1 MRIHFLGANRQVTGS
16 CYCLEAA
23 GQRLLVDCGLYQ
35 ERPYLHRNW
44 EPLPIAAESLNAMV
58 LTHAHIDHIGLL
70 PRRVSEGLNA
80 PLVMTRPTAALADI
94 MLRDSAKIQSEDAKQ
109 KKKRHKREGRTPPH
123 EVVPLYTEE
132 DVERTLPM
140 IEAAPY
146 NQPQS
151 LCGGVFNVRFKE
163 AGHIL
168 GSSMLEIDVFENG
181 ENQKVIFSGDIGQ
194 WDKPIIRD
202 PTMFDQADYVV
213 MESTYGDRNH
223 KDYGGCEDQLA
234 DVVNRTIDRGGN
246 VIIPTF
252 AVERSQ
258 ELIYHLSRLNQY
270 GRMPQVPVF
279 LDSPMAVDVTR
290 VFQQHK
296 DCFDQD
302 AWDMVIE
309 GKSILDFPGMQLCRS
324 RQESKMI
331 NECNQPCIIM
341 STSGMCNA
349 GRIKYHLRSNISDAR
364 NSIVFVG
371 YQAHGTLGR
380 VISSGT
386 NPVRIHGREYEVR
399 AEIVQLSGFSGH
411 TDQQGLMDWVGNFKQ
426 TPKKVFLCH
435 GDEDAAQELSDRIS
449 NEYQLDVVIPEFQQ
463 TIELL

>member
-1 MRIHFLGANRQVTGS
+1 MQ
-16 CYCLEAA
+16 
-23 GQRLLVDCGLYQ
+23 
-35 ERPYLHRNW
+35 
-44 EPLPIAAESLNAMV
+44 
-58 LTHAHIDHIGLL
+58 
-70 PRRVSEGLNA
+70 
-80 PLVMTRPTAALADI
+80 
-94 MLRDSAKIQSEDAKQ
+94 Q

-223 KDYGGCEDQLA
+223 KDYGDCEDQLA
-234 DVVNRTIDRGGN
+234 DVVNRTIERGGN

-258 ELIYHLSRLNQY
+258 ELIYHLSRSIS
-270 GRMPQVPVF
+270 M
-279 LDSPMAVDVTR
+279 
-290 VFQQHK
+290 
-296 DCFDQD
+296 D
-302 AWDMVIE
+302 ACP
-309 GKSILDFPGMQLCRS
+309 KSRS
-324 RQESKMI
+324 S
-331 NECNQPCIIM
+331 
-341 STSGMCNA
+341 
-349 GRIKYHLRSNISDAR
+349 L
-364 NSIVFVG
+364 IV
-371 YQAHGTLGR
+371 R
-380 VISSGT
+380 W
-386 NPVRIHGREYEVR
+386 R
-399 AEIVQLSGFSGH
+399 
-411 TDQQGLMDWVGNFKQ
+411 LM
-426 TPKKVFLCH
+426 
-435 GDEDAAQELSDRIS
+435 
-449 NEYQLDVVIPEFQQ
+449 
-463 TIELL
+463 